1 MRRGEHLKNGANTL
15 KLLHIQYAAGT
26 ARASQKG
33 GVWGGPDGGDTMVL
47 GECYRAR
54 CGTGFD
60 AYMALQRALLA
71 RWLARGGTE
80 ESWCQRMAP
89 LFRARY
95 GGLMQETVLP

>member
-1 MRRGEHLKNGANTL
+1 
-15 KLLHIQYAAGT
+15 
-26 ARASQKG
+26 
-33 GVWGGPDGGDTMVL
+33 MVL
-47 GECYRAR
+47 GEQYRAR

-80 ESWCQRMAP
+80 ESWCARIAP

-95 GGLMQETVLP
+95 GVLMQEGYLP